1 MTAWPE
7 PADETG
13 GSEIM
18 VKILAAFAFAFAN
31 NENTEQ
37 CGRLIQVEKASQK

>member
-13 GSEIM
+13 GTEIM
-18 VKILAAFAFAFAN
+18 AKTLAAFAFAH
-31 NENTEQ
+31 NENTGQ
-37 CGRLIQVEKASQK
+37 FGRLIQVEKASQK

>member
-18 VKILAAFAFAFAN
+18 VKILAAFAFAS

-37 CGRLIQVEKASQK
+37 FGRLIQIEKASQK

>member
-1 MTAWPE
+1 MTEWPE

-13 GSEIM
+13 GTEIM
-18 VKILAAFAFAFAN
+18 VKILAAFAFAN

-37 CGRLIQVEKASQK
+37 VGRLIHVEKASQK

>member
-7 PADETG
+7 PEDETG
-13 GSEIM
+13 GTELM
-18 VKILAAFAFAFAN
+18 VRILAAFAFAN

-37 CGRLIQVEKASQK
+37 FGRLIQVEKASQK

>member
-1 MTAWPE
+1 MTARPE

-13 GSEIM
+13 GTETM
-18 VKILAAFAFAFAN
+18 AKILAAFAFID

-37 CGRLIQVEKASQK
+37 FGRPIQVEKASQK

>member
-13 GSEIM
+13 GTEIM
-18 VKILAAFAFAFAN
+18 AKILAAFAFAN

-37 CGRLIQVEKASQK
+37 FGRLIQVEKASQK

>member
-13 GSEIM
+13 GTEIV
-18 VKILAAFAFAFAN
+18 VKIPAAFAFVN
-31 NENTEQ
+31 TENTGQ
-37 CGRLIQVEKASQK
+37 FGRLIQVEKASQK